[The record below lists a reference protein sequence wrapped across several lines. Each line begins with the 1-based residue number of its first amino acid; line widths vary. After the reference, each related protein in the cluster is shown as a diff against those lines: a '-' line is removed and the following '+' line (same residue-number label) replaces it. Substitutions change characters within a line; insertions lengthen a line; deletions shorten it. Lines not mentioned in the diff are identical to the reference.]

1 LSIFQLNAQT
11 TGFFR
16 VEYSEEM
23 LVPLLAA
30 FRPQPA
36 ETSLSVLDRYGLAS
50 DMLAVIE
57 FCFFSSNFLI
67 IN

>member
-23 LVPLLAA
+23 LAPLLAA
-30 FRPQPA
+30 FRLQPT
-36 ETSLSVLDRYGLAS
+36 ETSLSLSVLDRYGLAS
-50 DMLAVIE
+50 DILAVIE
-57 FCFFSSNFLI
+57 FCFFF
-67 IN
+67 